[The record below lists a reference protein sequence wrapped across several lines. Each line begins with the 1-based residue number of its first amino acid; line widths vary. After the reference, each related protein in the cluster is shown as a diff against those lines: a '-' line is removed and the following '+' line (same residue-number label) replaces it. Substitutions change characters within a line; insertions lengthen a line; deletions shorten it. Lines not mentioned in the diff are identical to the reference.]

1 MQIGD
6 TVTLTTKQWKGWQA
20 TVIDDCYREIE
31 KGKCTVLVKINNKPQ
46 LEVELTLE
54 EIQRNGQDV

>member
-6 TVTLTTKQWKGWQA
+6 IVKVKVLPWKGWAA
-20 TVIDDCYREIE
+20 TVIDDCYRQLAT
-31 KGKCTVLVKINNKPQ
+31 GVCTALVKFNNKPT

-54 EIQRNGQDV
+54 EIEHNGKDV